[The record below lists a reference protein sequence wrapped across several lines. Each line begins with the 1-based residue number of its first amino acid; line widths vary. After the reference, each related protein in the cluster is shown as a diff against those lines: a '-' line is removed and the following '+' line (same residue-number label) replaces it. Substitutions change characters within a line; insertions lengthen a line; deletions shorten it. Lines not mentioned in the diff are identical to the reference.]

1 MGYETINVLNTAVGI
16 TTISLDRRHT
26 GNAYNGQMIEELLAE
41 FRRISEDQ
49 TIRVVIL
56 RGEGKNFQCGAD
68 INWLD
73 KVRCSGQ
80 SENEIVSRKT
90 CQMMRELNSL
100 KKPTIATVQGLCAG
114 GGTGLV
120 AACDIVIADEN
131 ARFSISEARWGVSAS
146 IIFPMLN
153 AAIGVRNVRR
163 YALTT
168 ERFDANQARFIGLV
182 HEVVGFGDLETR
194 SEVLAKEILKSSP
207 RAIEITKTGILR
219 SSWSANSDI
228 FDALLLD
235 HASIRQSEEAQ
246 EGFRSF
252 FEKRDAVWD
261 KIHF

>member
-1 MGYETINVLNTAVGI
+1 MGYGTINACNTEVGI
-16 TTISLDRRHT
+16 TTISLNRQDT

-41 FRRISEDQ
+41 FSRISEDP
-49 TIRVVIL
+49 TIRVVII

-68 INWLD
+68 INWLE
-73 KVRCSGQ
+73 KVRCSGK
-80 SENEIVSRKT
+80 SENESVSLKT

-100 KKPTIATVQGLCAG
+100 RKPTIATVQGLCAG

-120 AACDIVIADEN
+120 AACDVVIAEET
-131 ARFSISEARWGVSAS
+131 ASFSISEARWGVSAS

-182 HEVVGFGDLETR
+182 HEVVGSGDLEAY
-194 SEVLAKEILKSSP
+194 SNILAKEILKSAP
-207 RAIEITKTGILR
+207 RATEITKTGILH
-219 SSWSANSDI
+219 SSWSATSDI
-228 FDALLLD
+228 FDSLMLD
-235 HASIRQSEEAQ
+235 HASIRQSEEAK